1 MSGAFRR
8 FAEELLSYR
17 TTPGNEGPA
26 QEWLAD
32 RLDAFG
38 FETYRWT
45 ADADALAEH
54 PSFPSDPDAID
65 VAGRPS
71 VAGVVEFGDPE
82 AGPTVVLNGHVDVV
96 PVEEGAWETDPFSPA
111 WDGDRLV
118 ARGAVDMKSGL
129 AACVFAAKALAD
141 RDPSDLDGRVVV
153 ESVAGEEEG
162 GIGAAAAALS
172 NPYPFDRDAAIVA
185 EPTELKPVT
194 AVEGSVMLRLGLEG
208 TSAHAATR
216 WNGESV
222 LPHFERIRTALR
234 ELESTR
240 ADRVDHPRYGAYDN
254 PWPISIGT
262 VEAGTWASSVAASL
276 TAEIRVGV
284 APGETVDEVES
295 AVRSAIDAAAAGS
308 DWLADHPPSVERF
321 SIQFEPA
328 AVDVDEPIVR
338 SVRDAMSRNGLADTA
353 PVGATY
359 GADSRHYQAAGI
371 PTVLFGPGNIERGH
385 FPNESVRWTDVET
398 SRDVLADAVSSFLGS
413 EAKINI

>member
-1 MSGAFRR
+1 MSEAFRS
-8 FAEELLSYR
+8 FTEELLSHR
-17 TTPGNEGPA
+17 TTSGNEGSA
-26 QEWLAD
+26 QEWLEG

-45 ADADALAEH
+45 ADAAELAEH

-65 VAGRPS
+65 VEGRPS
-71 VAGVVEFGDPE
+71 VAGVLEFGDPE
-82 AGPTVVLNGHVDVV
+82 RGPTVVLNGHVDVV
-96 PVEEGAWETDPFSPA
+96 PVEDEAWETDPFSPT

-129 AACVFAAKALAD
+129 AACVFAARELAD
-141 RDPSDLDGRVVV
+141 CDPSGLDGRVVV
-153 ESVAGEEEG
+153 ESVVGEEEG
-162 GIGAAAAALS
+162 GIGAAAAAVS

-194 AVEGSVMLRLGLEG
+194 AVEGSVMLRVGLEG
-208 TSAHAATR
+208 RSAHAATR

-240 ADRVDHPRYGAYDN
+240 ADRVTHPRYEAYDN

-262 VEAGTWASSVAASL
+262 VEAGAWASSVAASL

-295 AVRSAIDAAAAGS
+295 AVRSTIDAVAAES
-308 DWLADHPPSVERF
+308 DWLAEHPPSIERF

-328 AVDVDEPIVR
+328 AVDVDEPVVR
-338 SVRDAMSRNGLADTA
+338 SVRGAMSRNGLSDAS

-385 FPNESVRWTDVET
+385 FPNESVRWSDVET
-398 SRDVLADAVSSFLGS
+398 SRNVIADAVSSFLRS
-413 EAKINI
+413 ETKINI